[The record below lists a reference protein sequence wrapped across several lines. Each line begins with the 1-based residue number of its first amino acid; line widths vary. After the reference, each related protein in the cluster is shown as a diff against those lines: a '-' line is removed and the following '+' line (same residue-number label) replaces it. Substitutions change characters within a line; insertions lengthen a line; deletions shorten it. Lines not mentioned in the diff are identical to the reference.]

1 MEDIKYSCLMNWN
14 FMKVKLK
21 FQFISKI
28 CFLNAGVE
36 DEDHFFSTQE
46 RQSIVLH
53 LLYAIRILENETI
66 NGIKFKIDQSLSNCS
81 EFFSYEMNELFI

>member
-1 MEDIKYSCLMNWN
+1 
-14 FMKVKLK
+14 
-21 FQFISKI
+21 
-28 CFLNAGVE
+28 LNLGVE

-66 NGIKFKIDQSLSNCS
+66 NGIKFKIDQSLSK
-81 EFFSYEMNELFI
+81 

>member
-1 MEDIKYSCLMNWN
+1 
-14 FMKVKLK
+14 MKVKLK
-21 FQFISKI
+21 FQFILKV
-28 CFLNAGVE
+28 FYLNVGVE

-66 NGIKFKIDQSLSNCS
+66 NGIKFKIDQSLSK
-81 EFFSYEMNELFI
+81 

>member
-21 FQFISKI
+21 FQFILKVYY
-28 CFLNAGVE
+28 LNLGVE

-66 NGIKFKIDQSLSNCS
+66 NGIKFKIDQSLSK
-81 EFFSYEMNELFI
+81 

>member
-1 MEDIKYSCLMNWN
+1 MNWN

-21 FQFISKI
+21 FQFILKV
-28 CFLNAGVE
+28 FYLNVGVE

-66 NGIKFKIDQSLSNCS
+66 NGIKFKIDQSLSK
-81 EFFSYEMNELFI
+81 

>member
-1 MEDIKYSCLMNWN
+1 
-14 FMKVKLK
+14 MKVKLK
-21 FQFISKI
+21 FQFILKV
-28 CFLNAGVE
+28 CYLNVGVE

-66 NGIKFKIDQSLSNCS
+66 NGIKFKIDQSLSK
-81 EFFSYEMNELFI
+81 

>member
-21 FQFISKI
+21 FQFILKV
-28 CFLNAGVE
+28 FYLNVGVE

-66 NGIKFKIDQSLSNCS
+66 NGIKFKIDQSLSK
-81 EFFSYEMNELFI
+81 

>member
-1 MEDIKYSCLMNWN
+1 MNWN

-21 FQFISKI
+21 FQFILKVYY
-28 CFLNAGVE
+28 LNLGVE

-66 NGIKFKIDQSLSNCS
+66 NGIKFKIDQSLSK
-81 EFFSYEMNELFI
+81 

>member
-1 MEDIKYSCLMNWN
+1 
-14 FMKVKLK
+14 MKVKLK
-21 FQFISKI
+21 FQFILKVYY
-28 CFLNAGVE
+28 LNLGVE

-66 NGIKFKIDQSLSNCS
+66 NGIKFKIDQSLSK
-81 EFFSYEMNELFI
+81 